1 MSDIEII
8 LNPEDE
14 FTHTPD
20 SAKNY
25 NESMYFNVFDH
36 QKEIGGWFRLGNRP
50 NEGYAEMT
58 CCIYLPDGKVGF
70 MFSRPKIADNSEMN
84 AGGMKFEVIE
94 PFQELRIQYIG
105 KLLILE
111 EPNQMLDPNLA
122 FKNNPYLECNISIS
136 IKGLSPMFGG
146 RAVRKDG
153 KELIT
158 DPEKSF
164 SKAHYEQHISGQGQI
179 SLGDE
184 IYQIEG
190 YGLRDKSWG
199 PRYWQAIDWYRWL
212 TINISKD
219 LGFMISIVKQGE
231 GSEKKGGIVFKN
243 GVYERLIDS
252 SITTNY
258 DNKKFH
264 KDFIVNANTKDE
276 EFEIKGR
283 VISLIPL
290 RNRREDPEGKLL
302 LTRITEGMTEYTYQG
317 QVGYGMSEYLD
328 QLIDDEPLGP

>member
-302 LTRITEGMTEYTYQG
+302 ITRITEGMTEYTYQG